1 MYVSRIDVRYG
12 KTTLLAANFWFM
24 SAQQGRDGEAS
35 LVTFRCF
42 QTLWPV
48 LCAVAPQ
55 LRGCICHLTP
65 QDVDDLLF
73 SLSREYARRA
83 GV

>member
-24 SAQQGRDGEAS
+24 SAGQGGAGM
-35 LVTFRCF
+35 VTPRCF

-48 LCAVAPQ
+48 LWAVAPQ
-55 LRGCICHLTP
+55 LRGGICHLTP

-73 SLSREYARRA
+73 SLSREYVRQA
-83 GV
+83 GLA